1 MSTHRPNAERDPSP
15 FLLSLPRIED
25 IPVTRDGYDRG
36 RVEDAFDVFERQLGT
51 LQARLAVLE
60 TAATSAGALP
70 SAHPVRMDA
79 LHLIRQAAEYAD
91 TLERDAVDAV
101 ARQIEQARAD
111 MQTGVEHLAER
122 LADLRQRREE
132 FERERAA
139 LLSEARRQAA
149 EVLSTAQRDADELR
163 RDAEARATRLVE
175 QARHEATELT
185 NATRVE
191 VERMLDWARR
201 HAETVLD
208 RAREG
213 AERLLAAAG
222 ADPTVLEE
230 VSGALLNEVVEGD
243 EPSPEA
249 EADPSA
255 PSDEPPP
262 ER

>member
-1 MSTHRPNAERDPSP
+1 MSSHRPNAERDPSP

-25 IPVTRDGYDRG
+25 IPVTRDGYDRA

-60 TAATSAGALP
+60 TASGAGTLP

-122 LADLRQRREE
+122 LADLRQRRED

-139 LLSEARRQAA
+139 LLSEARRQAG
-149 EVLSTAQRDADELR
+149 EVLSGAERDADERR

-213 AERLLAAAG
+213 AERLLGAAG

-230 VSGALLNEVVEGD
+230 VSGALLDEVVDADTPPD
-243 EPSPEA
+243 EP
-249 EADPSA
+249 DPGA
-255 PSDEPPP
+255 PSDELPPP